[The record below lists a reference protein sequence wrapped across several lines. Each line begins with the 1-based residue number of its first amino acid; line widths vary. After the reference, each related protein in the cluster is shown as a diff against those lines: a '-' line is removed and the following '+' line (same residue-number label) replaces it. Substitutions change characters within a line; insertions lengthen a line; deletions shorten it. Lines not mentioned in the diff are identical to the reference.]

1 MTHAV
6 INPTILL
13 VPGLRDHV
21 ADHWQTL
28 LEAKLPQTRSVPP
41 LEQDKLSRAARV
53 AALDD
58 AIANIDGPV
67 ILVAHSAGVMITA
80 HWAQTHCR
88 PIHGALLATPA
99 DLETPLPPG
108 YPTMDVLLDHG
119 WLPVPRSRLPFP
131 SILAVSSNDAL
142 CSTQRAK
149 KMATRWGSRLV
160 ELGDVGHLNPFAGY
174 GPWPM
179 AETLIDSLRPFAKGV
194 RSGHSRT
201 SGSSTS
207 ATSN

>member
-1 MTHAV
+1 MMHAV

-28 LEAKLPQTRSVPP
+28 LEAKLPDARSVPP
-41 LEQDKLSRAARV
+41 LEHDKLSRAARV

-58 AIANIDGPV
+58 AIADIDGPV

-80 HWAQTHCR
+80 HWAQTRCR

-108 YPTMDVLLDHG
+108 YPSMDTLLDHG
-119 WLPVPRSRLPFP
+119 WLPAPRARLPFP
-131 SILAVSSNDAL
+131 SILAASNSDAL

-149 KMATRWGSRLV
+149 QMATRWGSRLV
-160 ELGDVGHLNPFAGY
+160 ELGDVGHLNPLAGY

-179 AETLIDSLRPFAKGV
+179 AETLIDSLRHFAKRARPG
-194 RSGHSRT
+194 RSRIG
-201 SGSSTS
+201 GSNST
-207 ATSN
+207 ATSS